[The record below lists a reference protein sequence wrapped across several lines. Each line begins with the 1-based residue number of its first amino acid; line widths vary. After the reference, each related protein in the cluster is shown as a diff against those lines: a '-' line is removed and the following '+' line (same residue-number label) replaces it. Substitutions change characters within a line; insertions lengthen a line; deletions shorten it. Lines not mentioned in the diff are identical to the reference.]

1 MLLGIFPFGFKI
13 ITQTA
18 FQMPQCKSVLIN
30 LNPTLNKIQIR
41 MALLLSQIL
50 LAKGGQI
57 PAHHQFQQL
66 PQHVPMTVNQIAV
79 QYN

>member
-1 MLLGIFPFGFKI
+1 
-13 ITQTA
+13 
-18 FQMPQCKSVLIN
+18 
-30 LNPTLNKIQIR
+30 

-57 PAHHQFQQL
+57 QAHHQFQQL
-66 PQHVPMTVNQIAV
+66 PQHVLMTVNQIAA